1 MGFEDYTAK
10 LIATSPFQNPYAR
23 TNTDIQEM
31 LKLVDFSNPLKLN
44 LPTNSNELFSTQPLA
59 VGDITQFSFATPP
72 GFDFSLNMPAMPSL
86 NNMTTINNLISNFN
100 QDTNNKVSKLLEMF
114 NAAIQNTETNPETET
129 ETETE
134 TKTETANNKT
144 KNTVS
149 GYGNFSHK
157 ITTLYKGSA
166 ADLNKEL
173 KGVLAN
179 KGAKFLEL
187 QNKYGISA
195 SVLAAIAINESG
207 NGTSNAARTKNNV
220 CGIMSAES
228 KWKKLATF
236 NSVDECLEA
245 MAKNLKKNYVDKGL
259 VTISQI
265 HKKYCPIGAE
275 NDPTGLN
282 KNWSKGVASITAK
295 FENAA

>member
-1 MGFEDYTAK
+1 MGFEDYTAN

-23 TNTDIQEM
+23 TNTNIQEM

-44 LPTNSNELFSTQPLA
+44 LSTNSNELFQTQSLA
-59 VGDITQFSFATPP
+59 VGDITQFSSATPT

-86 NNMTTINNLISNFN
+86 NNMTTINNLIGNFN

-114 NAAIQNTETNPETET
+114 NLALQN
-129 ETETE
+129 TE

-149 GYGNFSHK
+149 GYGNFNHK

-179 KGAKFLEL
+179 KGVKFLEL

-207 NGTSNAARTKNNV
+207 NGTSNAAKTKNNV

-228 KWKKLATF
+228 KWQNLATF

-245 MAKNLKKNYVDKGL
+245 MAKNLKKNYVDEGL

-282 KNWSKGVASITAK
+282 KNWGKGVASITAK
-295 FENAA
+295 LYT